1 MVSAGEDLTS
11 FQRGNGSIK
20 ELDSFQPGER
30 VANGSIEYGVPLG
43 GKDGPCILAVR
54 LYTNRGRRLLGQA
67 TKNLT
72 IAPGRIIKDDVEYE
86 QVMSVFVD
94 SPLSKGTFK
103 GFFGR
108 SNEPAGPSNGILRLG
123 LIWGDI
129 SKSSP
134 GANASGF
141 GSTAQPYDYNAQN
154 AQVDGLKK
162 QVTFAQAGYVQPET
176 WSYNPNFAQ
185 VSTRKFQP
193 PYSKVPRVLSGLA
206 RVEQE
211 RGTPIRVGMNH
222 QNVTPDGFE
231 MSARAFGGGM
241 SYGMGSSWLALPEND
256 IHFETGV
263 IDSTVYGRSA
273 DRQSIRNRVP
283 FANKFVGI
291 PRVITWLYELNFDRG
306 WHSMATNALNLAEDS
321 FEINIYTWAGR
332 SFDGVKV
339 GWLAFNDTGCVSR
352 AKTGIIS
359 VLRAERYKT
368 GATVTFDGAPFSKPP
383 AVFFALTEFDSGDEK
398 NLRLTG
404 EVVNV
409 SKTGFTY
416 NCGTWANPDD
426 HNMDH
431 SNWLWIAIE

>member
-1 MVSAGEDLTS
+1 MLSAGEDLTL
-11 FQRGNGSIK
+11 FQRGNGYIK

-30 VANGSIEYGVPLG
+30 VVNGSIEYGVPLG
-43 GKDGPCILAVR
+43 SKDGPVILAVR

-67 TKNLT
+67 TSNLT
-72 IAPGRIIKDDVEYE
+72 IAPGRIIKDDIEYE
-86 QVMSVFVD
+86 QVMSLFVD
-94 SPLSKGTFK
+94 SPMSKGTFK

-108 SNEPAGPSNGILRLG
+108 SNDPTGPPNGILRLG

-141 GSTAQPYDYNAQN
+141 GSTAQAYDYSAQI
-154 AQVDGLKK
+154 DGPKK
-162 QVTFAQAGYVQPET
+162 QVTFAQAGSVQSDAWGNT
-176 WSYNPNFAQ
+176 PNKTQ
-185 VSTRKFQP
+185 VLARKFQP

-206 RVEQE
+206 RVDQE
-211 RGTPIRVGMNH
+211 REAPIRVAMNH

-231 MSARAFGGGM
+231 MLGRTFANGM
-241 SYGMGSSWLALPEND
+241 AYGAWSSWLALPEND

-263 IDSTVYGRSA
+263 IDSSLYSRSA
-273 DRQSIRNRVP
+273 DRQNVKGRVS

-291 PRVITWLYELNFDRG
+291 PKVVTWLYELNFDRG

-321 FEINIYTWAGR
+321 FEIDIHTWAGR
-332 SFDGVKV
+332 SFDGVRV
-339 GWLAFNDTGCVSR
+339 GWLAFNDTGCVSQ
-352 AKTGIIS
+352 AKAGIIS

-368 GATVTFDGAPFSKPP
+368 GGSVTFTGAAFSKAP
-383 AVFFALTEFDSGDEK
+383 AVFFALTEFDSGDDK
-398 NLRLTG
+398 NLRLSG

-409 SKTGFTY
+409 SETGFTY
-416 NCGTWANPDD
+416 NCGTWSNPDD

-431 SNWLWIAIE
+431 ANWVWIAIE